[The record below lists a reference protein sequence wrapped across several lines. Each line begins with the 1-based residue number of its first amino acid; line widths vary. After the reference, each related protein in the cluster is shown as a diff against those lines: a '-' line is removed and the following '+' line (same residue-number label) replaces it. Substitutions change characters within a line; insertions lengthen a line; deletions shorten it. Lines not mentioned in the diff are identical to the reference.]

1 MPELLNGLVG
11 GPMAVRTSEGI
22 ALAIRKGIFSGV
34 LPPGITLPER
44 KLAEELGVSRTP
56 VREALFT
63 LLGEGLVELT
73 PGRCAR
79 VRKVRSSEIEQI
91 YSLRRVLESHA
102 ARSAAGHR
110 DQRLLER
117 AEAALAAQR
126 RLGSSG
132 TAMEQAQAD
141 LAFHEAVGAAA
152 GNHLLLT
159 VLHQVLAVTMTY
171 RSVFKYSAAHAKRV
185 YGQHGAILRAIHDGD
200 RDSAEE
206 LMAEHIA
213 ESSELALK
221 HRPEAAGALAL
232 R

>member
-1 MPELLNGLVG
+1 MHGWGIICKFGGGSMPELLNGLVG

-117 AEAALAAQR
+117 AEAALAA
-126 RLGSSG
+126 
-132 TAMEQAQAD
+132 
-141 LAFHEAVGAAA
+141 